1 MASQPFSTS
10 VVLDNDQPQHY
21 VDWQAVLGGVAVASG
36 ISIVLFAFGSAIGL
50 SMVSPFEGEGVSRVV
65 YFGALGLWTLWV
77 ILASVAA
84 GAYIAGRLRKRIGDA
99 TEHEVDVRDGAH
111 GLIVWGVGVLVAALL
126 LVIGVAGVLGTGT
139 RLAAAMLN
147 DDRNDVVAYTTDS
160 LFRAPD
166 RAGSAVSDADRRE
179 VGRMLTQ
186 GTVRGELNDADRM
199 YLSQLIAARTSL
211 SQAQAEMRV
220 NEVLAEARRKADAAR
235 KLGVVVG
242 FFTAASLALAAAV
255 AAWAAML
262 GGRHRDRSVDTSDFW
277 RWR

>member
-10 VVLDNDQPQHY
+10 VVLDNDQPEHY
-21 VDWQAVLGGVAVASG
+21 VDWPAVLGGVAVASG

-50 SMVSPFEGEGVSRVV
+50 SMVSPFEGEGVSRAV

-77 ILASVAA
+77 ILASFAA
-84 GAYIAGRLRKRIGDA
+84 GGYIAGRLRKRIGDA

-126 LVIGVAGVLGTGT
+126 LVIGVAGVLGAGT
-139 RLAAAMLN
+139 RLAASMSN

-166 RAGSAVSDADRRE
+166 RASSTVSDADRRE

-186 GTVRGELNDADRM
+186 GTVRGELNTADRM
-199 YLSQLIAARTSL
+199 YLAQLIAARTSL

-220 NEVLAEARRKADAAR
+220 DEVLAEARRKADAAR
-235 KLGVVVG
+235 KLGVVAG

-255 AAWAAML
+255 AAWTAML
-262 GGRHRDRSVDTSDFW
+262 GGRHRDRGIDASDFW